1 MSRFLLS
8 LAAALIVGVL
18 IGLYIGW
25 VQFPTQTID
34 SPASAL
40 AQRYKDDY
48 TIMVADG
55 YRADGD
61 LSGALER
68 LRILNVENIPAFVQ
82 ETAERFI
89 TNSRD
94 LEDIRALVIL
104 AEGVGRLT
112 PIMQPYR
119 PLGQGS

>member
-1 MSRFLLS
+1 MGRFLIS
-8 LAAALIVGVL
+8 LAVALVIGLL

-25 VQFPTQTID
+25 VQFPAQAVD

-40 AQRYKDDY
+40 AQRHKDEF
-48 TIMVADG
+48 TVMVARG

-61 LSGALER
+61 LTGALER
-68 LRILNVENIPAFVQ
+68 LRVLGAENIPAHVQ
-82 ETAERFI
+82 EAAERFI

-112 PIMQPYR
+112 PIMQPFR
-119 PLGQGS
+119 PLEQTG